1 MYASHKLNNLFVRLV
16 ITQISLCFLY
26 ATTLRKFG
34 SDAINW
40 VGATDAYSYLMM
52 ASFAP
57 GFSTEQVAFHFAQR
71 WVPHYLIGTF
81 ANVFGVDIYVGYAL
95 ACFILC
101 QFIFWIIL
109 DLLLKST
116 TDKKFAIVLFLLVVL
131 SPFSLRL
138 FIFVPELLADLV
150 FMLGTAIVFFGLF
163 RRNIWWIILGIT
175 IGTAG
180 KQLFLLLLPGL
191 ALYLWNIYRITI
203 GQKRAIIMAALV
215 TMVTIS
221 IFYVLAMSSRSFA
234 FENSIT
240 GKVLFAFIPWIFSE
254 KFSISLFAEHLLRI
268 LLPLIPFLGM
278 LLIFWLSQYIKTGSA
293 CIEKL
298 KSLCTIETIAL
309 SLMVMGP
316 IAYAFLPGPLV
327 QMGNQSRYVGINLM
341 PMTLLTCRLLPHVRL
356 QITKIDCCLLGG
368 IICIFTY
375 HHRYTFMQST
385 PGVFLM
391 VHLIALAM
399 FLLWFKSRC
408 NSSIELS

>member
-1 MYASHKLNNLFVRLV
+1 MSGL
-16 ITQISLCFLY
+16 
-26 ATTLRKFG
+26 
-34 SDAINW
+34 DAINW
-40 VGATDAYSYLMM
+40 VNATDAYNYLTM
-52 ASFAP
+52 ASAAP
-57 GFSTEQVAFHFAQR
+57 GFSAEQVAFHFAQR

-81 ANVFGVDIYVGYAL
+81 TNVFRVDIYVVYVL

-101 QFIFWIIL
+101 QFIFWFTL
-109 DLLLKST
+109 NLLIKST

-150 FMLGTAIVFFGLF
+150 FMFGTAIVFFGLF

-180 KQLFLLLLPGL
+180 KQLFLLLLPGV
-191 ALYLWNIYRITI
+191 ALYVWNIYRFAI
-203 GQKRAIIMAALV
+203 GQKRAIVIAALV

-221 IFYVLAMSSRSFA
+221 IFYILAMSSRSFA
-234 FENSIT
+234 AENSIT
-240 GKVLFAFIPWIFSE
+240 GKVLFAFILWIFSE
-254 KFSISLFAEHLLRI
+254 KFSISLFAEHLLRM

-278 LLIFWLSQYIKTGSA
+278 LLIFWSSQYIKTGRA
-293 CIEKL
+293 CIERL

-327 QMGNQSRYVGINLM
+327 QMGNQSRYVGINLL
-341 PMTLLTCRLLPHVRL
+341 PMAVLTCRLLPYVRL
-356 QITKIDCCLLGG
+356 QITKIDYWLLGG

-375 HHRYTFMQST
+375 HHRYTFIQST
-385 PGVFLM
+385 PGVFLI
-391 VHLIALAM
+391 VHLLALAI

-408 NSSIELS
+408 YNSIELN

>member
-1 MYASHKLNNLFVRLV
+1 
-16 ITQISLCFLY
+16 
-26 ATTLRKFG
+26 
-34 SDAINW
+34 
-40 VGATDAYSYLMM
+40 
-52 ASFAP
+52 
-57 GFSTEQVAFHFAQR
+57 
-71 WVPHYLIGTF
+71 
-81 ANVFGVDIYVGYAL
+81 
-95 ACFILC
+95 
-101 QFIFWIIL
+101 
-109 DLLLKST
+109 LLLKST

-180 KQLFLLLLPGL
+180 KQLFLLLLPGI
-191 ALYLWNIYRITI
+191 ALYVWNIYRIAI
-203 GQKRAIIMAALV
+203 GQKRAIVMAAIVSLI
-215 TMVTIS
+215 TIS
-221 IFYVLAMSSRSFA
+221 FFYILAMSSRSFA
-234 FENSIT
+234 AENSIT

-268 LLPLIPFLGM
+268 LLPLTPFLGM
-278 LLIFWLSQYIKTGSA
+278 LLIFWLSRYIKTSSA

-327 QMGNQSRYVGINLM
+327 QMGNQSRYVGINLL
-341 PMTLLTCRLLPHVRL
+341 PIAVLTCGLLPYVRL
-356 QITKIDCCLLGG
+356 QITKIDYWLLGG

-375 HHRYTFMQST
+375 HHRYTFIQST
-385 PGVFLM
+385 PGVFLI
-391 VHLIALAM
+391 VHLLALAM

-408 NSSIELS
+408 YSSIELN